1 MTRMK
6 SKIMVIAKLVLSI
19 FLFLVW
25 FLLVQGEYEMITKPE
40 LQNDFPIVKGI
51 YAVYLTGFVL
61 LVIAAAIFLLLYSI
75 KKSQTPTEIEA
86 KNQQSGSN

>member
-1 MTRMK
+1 MK

>member
-1 MTRMK
+1 
-6 SKIMVIAKLVLSI
+6 MVIAKLVLSI